1 MIYFNKIII
10 FFIVFS
16 TTIFSQKRV
25 VQENKQD
32 FSSRNSSLLQ
42 VDAIPLDLMESFIEE
57 NLFGFCVDVYDLNII
72 ASNGSLGGF
81 SYSGDDF
88 GITQGVILSTGKV
101 ENAVG
106 PNNSTCISSS
116 HAASGDLIL
125 NTLNTDLLTF
135 DACVIEF
142 DFIAAS
148 DNLLACEF
156 IFASEEYPEY
166 VGSWFNDI
174 FGFFISEPYEIE
186 LGDMDPNIS
195 LQPQNLAFL
204 PNSEIPISIN
214 NINENENP
222 NFYIDNSDGE
232 NIQYDGFTTPI
243 TLEKEIKQG
252 VVYRLRI
259 AIADG
264 SDDQYDSALFL
275 KSNSFESGVNAEI
288 GNVSQN
294 GLEVS
299 FENNSLGSQFFWDFG
314 DGLYSDLEN
323 PIHQYDLPGTYI
335 VTLNVLDDSNCGSS
349 QTTEIITVS
358 NIEQISVLD
367 NERQEIL
374 AYFNSDSESII
385 INGLDSN
392 NSYYVNIYNAIGQKE
407 LSNIKVEL
415 NTNKIKISQLSSGPY
430 FVELRNEKFEDIFL
444 KKVLIY

>member
-1 MIYFNKIII
+1 MIYFKKIII
-10 FFIVFS
+10 FSIVFS

-25 VQENKQD
+25 VEKNKEVL
-32 FSSRNSSLLQ
+32 SSRKSSLLQ
-42 VDAIPLDLMESFIEE
+42 VDAIPLDFMESFIEE
-57 NLFGFCVDVYDLNII
+57 NLFGFCVDVYDLNIV
-72 ASNGSLGGF
+72 ASGGALGGF

-116 HAASGDLIL
+116 HAASGDPIL

-135 DACVIEF
+135 DACIIEF

-166 VGSWFNDI
+166 VDSWFNDI

-186 LGDMDPNIS
+186 LGDIDPNIS

-214 NINENENP
+214 NINENQNQ

-243 TLEKEIKQG
+243 SLEKEIKQG

-314 DGLYSDLEN
+314 DGLYSNLEN

-335 VTLNVLDDSNCGSS
+335 VTLNVLDDSNCGTS
-349 QTTEIITVS
+349 QTTQIITVS

-367 NERQEIL
+367 NEKQEIL
-374 AYFNSDSESII
+374 AYFNSDAESII

-392 NSYYVNIYNAIGQKE
+392 NSYYVNVYNAIGQKE

-415 NTNKIKISQLSSGPY
+415 NTNKIKISHLSSGPY

>member
-1 MIYFNKIII
+1 MNYFYKIII
-10 FFIVFS
+10 FFLVCVTSIS
-16 TTIFSQKRV
+16 AQKRV
-25 VQENKQD
+25 VQENKEV

-42 VDAIPLDLMESFIEE
+42 VDVIPIDLIESFIEE

-72 ASNGSLGGF
+72 ASPGSVGAF
-81 SYSGDDF
+81 SYGGDDF
-88 GITQGVILSTGKV
+88 GISQGVILSTGKA

-116 HAASGDLIL
+116 HAASGDAIL
-125 NTLNTDLLTF
+125 NTLNSELLTF
-135 DACVIEF
+135 DACVIQF

-166 VGSWFNDI
+166 VDSWFNDI
-174 FGFFISEPYEIE
+174 FGFFISEPYENE
-186 LGDMDPNIS
+186 VGDLDPNITA
-195 LQPQNLAFL
+195 QPENLAFL

-214 NINENENP
+214 NINDNINS
-222 NFYIDNSDGE
+222 NFYIDNTDGSD
-232 NIQYDGFTTPI
+232 IQYDGFTTPI

-288 GNVSQN
+288 GSIYQN

-314 DGLYSDLEN
+314 DDSFSDLEN
-323 PIHQYDLPGTYI
+323 PTHEYELPGTYV
-335 VTLNVLDDSNCGSS
+335 VTLNVLDDSNCGVS
-349 QTTEIITVS
+349 QTTEIITVT
-358 NIEQISVLD
+358 NIEQISVLE
-367 NERQEIL
+367 NEQNNIIT
-374 AYFNSDSESII
+374 YFNHQTRSIM

-392 NSYYVNIYNAIGQKE
+392 NNYYANIYNTIGKKE
-407 LSNIKVEL
+407 LSNIKVGL
-415 NTNKIKISQLSSGPY
+415 TVNKINTSQLSSGTY
-430 FVELRNEKFEDIFL
+430 FLELKNEKFEDVFL

>member
-1 MIYFNKIII
+1 MSYFDKIVI
-10 FFIVFS
+10 FFILCV
-16 TTIFSQKRV
+16 TTVFSQKRV
-25 VQENKQD
+25 VPENKEVM
-32 FSSRNSSLLQ
+32 STRNASLLQ
-42 VDAIPLDLMESFIEE
+42 VEVIPLDLIESFIEE
-57 NLFGFCVDVYDLNII
+57 NLFGFCVDVYDLNIT
-72 ASNGSLGGF
+72 ASPGSVGAF
-81 SYSGDDF
+81 SYAGDDF
-88 GITQGVILSTGKV
+88 GISQGAILSTGKA

-116 HAASGDLIL
+116 HASSGDVIL
-125 NTLNTDLLTF
+125 NTLNSELLTF

-174 FGFFISEPYEIE
+174 FGFFISEPYENE
-186 LGDMDPNIS
+186 VGNLDPNIS

-214 NINENENP
+214 NINDDVNP
-222 NFYIDNSDGE
+222 DFYIDNTDGDD
-232 NIQYDGFTTPI
+232 IQYDGFTTPI

-288 GNVSQN
+288 GNVYQN

-299 FENNSLGSQFFWDFG
+299 FENNSIGSQFFWDFG
-314 DGLYSDLEN
+314 DGFSSYLEN
-323 PIHQYDLPGTYI
+323 PIHEYALPGTYI
-335 VTLNVLDDSNCGSS
+335 VTLNVLDESNCGSS
-349 QTTEIITVS
+349 QTTEIITVN
-358 NIEQISVLD
+358 NIEQIS
-367 NERQEIL
+367 IL
-374 AYFNSDSESII
+374 ENKENNIITYFNPQLKSIM

-392 NSYYVNIYNAIGQKE
+392 NNYYVSIYNTIGEKE
-407 LSNIKVEL
+407 LSNIKIEL
-415 NTNKIKISQLSSGPY
+415 NANKINTSLLSSGAY
-430 FVELRNEKFEDIFL
+430 FLELKNENFEDVFF

>member
-1 MIYFNKIII
+1 MNFFYKIII
-10 FFIVFS
+10 FFVIS
-16 TTIFSQKRV
+16 LTTVFSQKRV
-25 VQENKQD
+25 VPETKERIS
-32 FSSRNSSLLQ
+32 FRSSSLLQ
-42 VDAIPLDLMESFIEE
+42 VDVIPLELMESFIEE
-57 NLFGFCVDVYDLNII
+57 NLFGFCVDVYDLNVM
-72 ASNGSLGGF
+72 ASPGSIGSFIYLGN
-81 SYSGDDF
+81 DF
-88 GITQGVILSTGKV
+88 GISQGAILSTGKA
-101 ENAVG
+101 ESAVG

-116 HAASGDLIL
+116 HASSGDAIL

-174 FGFFISEPYEIE
+174 FGFFISEPYENE
-186 LGDMDPNIS
+186 VGDLDPSIS

-214 NINENENP
+214 NVNDNDNSD
-222 NFYIDNSDGE
+222 FYIDNTEGD

-243 TLEKEIKQG
+243 ILEKEIKQG

-288 GNVSQN
+288 GNVYQN

-299 FENNSLGSQFFWDFG
+299 FENNSIGSQFFWDFG
-314 DGLYSDLEN
+314 DGFSSYLEN
-323 PIHQYDLPGTYI
+323 PIHEYTLPGTYI
-335 VTLNVLDDSNCGSS
+335 VTLNVLDESNCGSS
-349 QTTEIITVS
+349 QTTEIITIN
-358 NIEQISVLD
+358 NIEQISVLE
-367 NERQEIL
+367 NKENNIMT
-374 AYFNSDSESII
+374 YFNPQLKSIM

-392 NSYYVNIYNAIGQKE
+392 NDYYVDIYNTIGKKE
-407 LSNIKVEL
+407 LSNVKVKL
-415 NTNKIKISQLSSGPY
+415 SANRINTSQLSSGAY
-430 FVELRNEKFEDIFL
+430 FIEIKDKNFEDVFL
-444 KKVLIY
+444 KKLLIY

>member
-106 PNNSTCISSS
+106 PNNSTCVSSS
-116 HAASGDLIL
+116 HGSSGDLIL

-166 VGSWFNDI
+166 VNSWFNDI

-392 NSYYVNIYNAIGQKE
+392 NSYYVNVYNAIGQKE
-407 LSNIKVEL
+407 LSDIKVEL

>member
-1 MIYFNKIII
+1 MIYFKKIII

-25 VQENKQD
+25 VEENKEVL
-32 FSSRNSSLLQ
+32 SSRNSSLLQ

-72 ASNGSLGGF
+72 ASNGALGGF

-116 HAASGDLIL
+116 HATSGDPIL
-125 NTLNTDLLTF
+125 NTLNSDLLTF
-135 DACVIEF
+135 DACIIEF

-166 VGSWFNDI
+166 VDSWFNDI

-186 LGDMDPNIS
+186 LGDIDPNIS

-243 TLEKEIKQG
+243 SLEKEIKQG

-314 DGLYSDLEN
+314 DGLYSNLEN

-335 VTLNVLDDSNCGSS
+335 VTLNVLDDSNCGTS
-349 QTTEIITVS
+349 QTTQIITVS

-367 NERQEIL
+367 NEKQEIL
-374 AYFNSDSESII
+374 AYFNSDEESII

-392 NSYYVNIYNAIGQKE
+392 NSYYVNVYNAIGQKE